1 MLAAVASVDRA
12 AFLDPEAA
20 ERADED
26 EALPI
31 AEGQTTSQP
40 LVIAVMAAALGLRAT
55 DRVLEVGAG
64 SGYAAAVLGRLAG
77 EVHSIEIRPALAQRA
92 RANLGRAGAA
102 NVHVHEADGTAG
114 WPEAAPY
121 DAISVA
127 AGAPTVPSALL
138 AQLAPGGRLVMPVGS
153 QAEGQRLTLVRRT
166 TDHRFVAEDL
176 RMPVRFVP
184 LVVSPPGGDV

>member
-1 MLAAVASVDRA
+1 VASVDRA

-26 EALPI
+26 EPLPI

-40 LVIAVMAAALGLRAT
+40 LVIAHMAAVLDLSDT
-55 DRVLEVGAG
+55 DRVLEVGGG

-77 EVHSIEIRPALAQRA
+77 EVHSIEIRPALARGA
-92 RANLGRAGAA
+92 RRNLERAGAP
-102 NVHVHEADGTAG
+102 NVHLHEGDGTAG

-121 DAISVA
+121 DAVSVA
-127 AGAPTVPSALL
+127 AGAPAVPAALL
-138 AQLAPGGRLVMPVGS
+138 AQLAPGGRLVMPVGP
-153 QAEGQRLTLVRRT
+153 QGDGQRLTLVRRT
-166 TDHRFVAEDL
+166 TGDRLVVEDL

-184 LVVSPPGGDV
+184 LVLTPEVA